1 MTKMIQIKDLEIGKG
16 MPKICV
22 PLTSKNE
29 EELCREAKKV
39 KEALPDLVEWRG
51 DFFVNLKSPEACAEM
66 AEKLTIILGDIP
78 LLFTIRT
85 KDEGGN
91 ADLSMQEYAKIN
103 ETVAAGKNA
112 ALIDVEVF
120 GHEAEKKELIKK
132 LQETGVKVIA
142 SSHDFDKT
150 DAREILLERFKAMDA
165 SGADILKMAVM
176 PKNKDDVSAIMQVTC
191 EMQKKFTEKPLVS
204 MSMGEMGLVSRIEG
218 EKFGSS
224 ITFASV
230 GAASAPG
237 QIPIQILREKIMDI
251 HEQLRK

>member
-51 DFFVNLKSPEACAEM
+51 DFFVNLQSPKACAEM
-66 AEKLTIILGDIP
+66 AEKLAEILGDIP

-85 KDEGGN
+85 KAEGGN
-91 ADLSMQEYAKIN
+91 AVLSMQEYAKIN
-103 ETVAAGKNA
+103 ETVAAGKSV
-112 ALIDVEVF
+112 ALVDVEVF
-120 GHEAEKKELIKK
+120 GYETEKKALIKK

-150 DAREILLERFKAMDA
+150 DAQEVLLERFKEMDQT
-165 SGADILKMAVM
+165 GADILKMAVM
-176 PKNKDDVSAIMQVTC
+176 PKNKEDVSAIMQVTR
-191 EMQKKFTEKPLVS
+191 EMQKNFTEKPLVA

-230 GAASAPG
+230 EAASAPG
-237 QIPIQILREKIMDI
+237 QLPIQILREKILDI
-251 HEQLRK
+251 HGQLHK